1 MNQAKVLLNNG
12 VRMPVIGLG
21 TYRLYNQHRISEVLA
36 WAVNDFG
43 YRMVDTAKYYDNEHE
58 IGNFLKSCPVPRKE
72 LFLVSKLWPADHG
85 HQRTMAAFQKTLESL
100 DVDYLDLYMV
110 HWPGVEEVA
119 KDPKDREEAR
129 AIRASTWQAMEEIYK
144 SGRAKAIG
152 VSNYT
157 IRHLKEL
164 SSYARVNPAVNQ
176 VEFHP
181 YLYQRELLQY
191 CTENNIQME
200 AYSSFGK
207 GELLKERRI
216 IDVAKKC
223 ERTPAQVLLRWAMQ
237 HNVIVIP
244 KASVREKLEENSKV
258 FDFEIA
264 AEDMMLINALDKGW
278 RCTWDPTHVI

>member
-1 MNQAKVLLNNG
+1 M
-12 VRMPVIGLG
+12 
-21 TYRLYNQHRISEVLA
+21 S
-36 WAVNDFG
+36 W
-43 YRMVDTAKYYDNEHE
+43 
-58 IGNFLKSCPVPRKE
+58 SCAAY
-72 LFLVSKLWPADHG
+72 LVCAG
-85 HQRTMAAFQKTLESL
+85 Q
-100 DVDYLDLYMV
+100 
-110 HWPGVEEVA
+110 
-119 KDPKDREEAR
+119 
-129 AIRASTWQAMEEIYK
+129 
-144 SGRAKAIG
+144 
-152 VSNYT
+152 
-157 IRHLKEL
+157 
-164 SSYARVNPAVNQ
+164 VNPAVNQ

-244 KASVREKLEENSKV
+244 KAAVREKLEENSKV

-264 AEDMMLINALDKGW
+264 AEDMMLINALHKGW